1 MEKTA
6 VIAIST
12 GCLDYLDYTHKDLF
26 MLRCKIL
33 LNDAQYDDFTEM
45 KADQFYQI
53 LQDDPDVVPTSSMPA
68 LGEISDLYE
77 TLEKKGYTDA
87 LVVSI
92 SSALSGTYQ
101 TCLMAKNAYPGN
113 LKIHVFDSKN
123 AAISEGFLSIQALK
137 MLDAGA
143 SVKAV
148 LESLETLALSR
159 KQYFMVDNLRLLVK
173 NGRLSNA
180 QGFLGGLLKIKPIL
194 EVNQSG
200 KIVSFEKVRTQSKAL
215 DKMAHYVINDLKSLK
230 NFVVTYNTS
239 DNTAGFNYVKDKIEA
254 AFPNHTHYVAPIT
267 PVIGCHTG
275 AGTVGV
281 AYFDLDALI
290 PKRVVY

>member
-6 VIAIST
+6 IIAIST
-12 GCLDYLDYTHKDLF
+12 GCLDYLDFSHENLY

-33 LNDAQYDDFTEM
+33 IRDEQYDDFTEM
-45 KADQFYQI
+45 KAEKFYQ
-53 LQDDPDVVPTSSMPA
+53 LLNEDPDLVPKSSMPA

-77 TLEKKGYTDA
+77 KLETKGYTDA
-87 LVVSI
+87 IVVSI

-137 MLDAGA
+137 MLEAGA
-143 SVKAV
+143 SAKAV
-148 LESLETLALSR
+148 LETLEKLSLSR

-194 EVNQSG
+194 EVNQNG
-200 KIVSFEKVRTQSKAL
+200 KIVSFEKVRTQTKAL
-215 DKMAHYVINDLKSLK
+215 EKMANYIIKDLETLN

-239 DNTAGFNYVKDKIEA
+239 DNTSGYQFIKDKIEA
-254 AFPNHTHYVAPIT
+254 AFPNHTHYAAPIT

-275 AGTVGV
+275 AGTVGI

-290 PKRVVY
+290 PKRVTY

>member
-12 GCLDYLDYTHKDLF
+12 GCLDYLDFTHADLY

-33 LNDAQYDDFTEM
+33 LKDAQYDDFTQMNAE
-45 KADQFYQI
+45 QFYQI
-53 LQDDPDVVPTSSMPA
+53 LRDDPDVVPTSSMPA
-68 LGEISDLYE
+68 LGEVSDLYE

-87 LVVSI
+87 IVVSI

-101 TCLMAKNAYPGN
+101 TCLMAKNAFLGE
-113 LKIHVFDSKN
+113 LKVHVFDSKN
-123 AAISEGFLSIQALK
+123 AAISEGFLTIKALK
-137 MLDAGA
+137 MLETGA
-143 SVKAV
+143 SAKAV
-148 LESLETLALSR
+148 LESLDKLSLSR

-194 EVNQSG
+194 AVNESG
-200 KIVSFEKVRTQSKAL
+200 KIVPYEKVRTQRKAL
-215 DKMAHYVINDLKSLK
+215 EKMADHVIKDLKSLR

-239 DNTAGFNYVKDKIEA
+239 DNTEGYNYLKSRIED
-254 AFPNHTHYVAPIT
+254 AFPNHTYYTAPIT